1 MLGPRLLGWHDKT
14 AQGRLRYLLMVDG
27 MNQSIQHLPTFPL
40 LARRVA
46 AFCLTFVAGLFGCPL
61 VAIAAHSWLPR
72 GVGNFLFFW
81 PQLALVP
88 GGFQVHP
95 SDGTRPYLGGGWNYA
110 VTGAFWLLVGLGLSW
125 LLRKQAVRVTVL
137 ATLPVA
143 FAVAIAAAA
152 MLIYFDVGIY
162 LEGL

>member
-14 AQGRLRYLLMVDG
+14 AQGSLKYLLIEGG

-61 VAIAAHSWLPR
+61 VSIAAHSWLSR
-72 GVGNFLFFW
+72 GISHFLFFW

-88 GGFQVHP
+88 WGFTVP
-95 SDGTRPYLGGGWNYA
+95 ASDGTRTYLGGGWNYA
-110 VTGAFWLLVGLGLSW
+110 VTGAFWLLIGLGLSW

-152 MLIYFDVGIY
+152 MLHYFDVGIY
-162 LEGL
+162 LEGP